1 MTNNLKKVISSAAV
15 VAMVAS
21 SASAFAVTFP
31 DVDATANYAG
41 AVQTLSALNIVQGDD
56 NGLFNPDN
64 NVTRGEF
71 TKMVVEA
78 LGEGSVAEA
87 TTTSQ
92 FTDAATTTQH
102 WAAGYIATG
111 VSEGWI
117 NGYGDGTFGPD
128 DSVTYV
134 QAVKML
140 VSAIG
145 YESYAQNQGGWPS
158 GYLQFG
164 NSLHIIDGVSATSND
179 AELTRAQC
187 AMLVANALEAPVVE
201 YGDMT
206 YGGILGNIP
215 VQNLQQMN
223 GTGEGWQT
231 LLTRKHDA
239 YVVRGRVE
247 ATSRTNTGLDS
258 DQVKFKV
265 ETAENF
271 DGIYY
276 GSNGSAPTSV
286 DVYIN
291 DTDAANMLF
300 EYAEAIIQKDED
312 TDEYKFISITQYG
325 ASRTEEIDA
334 DLYESYVET
343 KDSSNTITARTLN
356 MYRTESSSSTTAY
369 RLEKD
374 AELYVNGVSL
384 GVITPELAEKYL
396 NTDNAVGNITLVD
409 ETEQGSTATNGYYD
423 YITVDYYVDAVVD
436 SISASDSQV
445 RVYFK
450 IADQAVNRAR
460 LEWDPQD
467 EDVTVTF
474 TKDDAA
480 ITYEDLAEYDVV
492 SIAYDVSRGDFQ
504 GSSFYDV
511 IVAQNSVTGS
521 ISSKNTDDNLIVI
534 DGSDY
539 EMSAIASLS
548 DFEFNTEYTIYV
560 DAFGKVAYFEEGA
573 ASKTIGV
580 VVAMYKSAG
589 TTNPTVRLITADGT
603 EATYETKEKDD
614 ADAFY
619 QVATGKYGEKDAP
632 VWNYDNDPE
641 VTKDEVLASGIQNMV
656 VTYRISSGK
665 IVFTGHEAGTR
676 GGPGQDYRA
685 SSVKLGNYTLDETAT
700 SLLDMSS
707 YILDD
712 DVVSV
717 TTTASLVDEA
727 EYTAYFYDRSNS
739 TGAYRFVLITEGTNS
754 ITPDTHVAVVT
765 GAVSQ
770 VSNDNGD
777 YISIPVVTATTT
789 SDAENPDSQSILYE
803 GDAKFNEGD
812 VIIYSTKSDGTV
824 STLYNVISMAN
835 GNTSYETLRDNVF
848 KNDTFTSFV
857 NPGVVNATTNEWF
870 KTSDQKPAEAYFGP
884 IYRKTTNSVELILS
898 QSEETV
904 DGVAYKV
911 TDLNDSNA
919 VTDFSVAGDNVASY
933 VVDYSERTG
942 KARRVY
948 NGTLNT
954 STTSMYSVANVT
966 TDDYDYILWSTTNA
980 DNADN
985 TVMGEDIRPNFAFIK
1000 TVDGDVTDVVYFV
1013 AD

>member
-31 DVDATANYAG
+31 DVDATADYAG

-258 DQVKFKV
+258 DQVKFRV

-271 DGIYY
+271 DGVYY
-276 GSNGSAPTSV
+276 GSNGSKPTSV

-300 EYAEAIIQKDED
+300 EYAEAIIQKDDD

-325 ASRTEEIDA
+325 ASRTEELDA
-334 DLYESYVET
+334 DLYESLTVSENGS
-343 KDSSNTITARTLN
+343 KSLN
-356 MYRTESSSSTTAY
+356 MYRTASSSSTTAY
-369 RLEKD
+369 RLEDD

-384 GVITPELAEKYL
+384 GVITADLAATYL
-396 NTDNAVGNITLVD
+396 DTDNAVGNITLVD
-409 ETEQGSTATNGYYD
+409 ETESGSTATNGYYD

-436 SISASDSQV
+436 SVSASDSQV

-450 IADQAVNRAR
+450 VNDDKVTRSR

-467 EDVTVTF
+467 EDVTVSF

-492 SIAYDVSRGDFQ
+492 SIAYDVSSGFA
-504 GSSFYDV
+504 GSTFYDV
-511 IVAQNSVTGS
+511 IVAQNTVTGS

-539 EMSAIASLS
+539 EMSAITSLA

-603 EATYETKEKDD
+603 EATYEVRNDEDVN
-614 ADAFY
+614 AFA
-619 QVATGKYGEKDAP
+619 QVATKGAYDADDKTTT
-632 VWNYDNDPE
+632 YTQEITKNDIVNGNE
-641 VTKDEVLASGIQNMV
+641 SKGVVEGIQNRV

-665 IVFTGHEAGTR
+665 IVFTGLEEAR
-676 GGPGQDYRA
+676 GGVGQDYRA
-685 SSVKLGNYTLDETAT
+685 SSVKLGSYTLDETAT
-700 SLLDMSS
+700 SILDMSS
-707 YILDD
+707 YINDD
-712 DVVSV
+712 DSVASV

-727 EYTAYFYDRSNS
+727 EYTAYFYDRSNNS
-739 TGAYRFVLITEGTNS
+739 TAYRFVIITEGTNS
-754 ITPDTHVAVVT
+754 ITPDTHVAVVS

-777 YISIPVVTATTT
+777 YTSIPVVVAN
-789 SDAENPDSQSILYE
+789 SEDVQNVLYE
-803 GDAKFNEGD
+803 GTETFNEGD
-812 VIIYSTKSDGTV
+812 VIIYATKSDGTI

-835 GNTSYETLRDNVF
+835 GNTDYATLRGNVL
-848 KNDTFTSFV
+848 KNDSFTSLV
-857 NPGVVNATTNEWF
+857 DSAVVDATTNVWF
-870 KTSDQKPAEAYFGP
+870 KSTNQKPAEAYFGP
-884 IYRKTTNSVELILS
+884 IYRKTNNSLELMLK
-898 QSEETV
+898 QEEVTV
-904 DGVAYKV
+904 DNVAYKA
-911 TDLNDSNA
+911 TDLNDRESI
-919 VTDFSVAGDNVASY
+919 TDFSVAGDSVASY
-933 VVDYSERTG
+933 VVDYSQRTG
-942 KARRVY
+942 KAQRVY
-948 NGTLNT
+948 KGQLNT
-954 STTSMYSVANVT
+954 STISMYGAANATNPANSDVA
-966 TDDYDYILWSTTNA
+966 YDYILWSGA
-980 DNADN
+980 DGSALDN
-985 TVMGEDIRPNFAFIK
+985 TVIGEDIRPNFAFVK
-1000 TVDGDVTDVVYFV
+1000 VVDGDVTDVVYFV